1 MKKQITEEQITELM
15 QAFSRAEEVDKL
27 RVEIEGLRA
36 QLDERYIAM
45 RVRQLEEAL
54 DVERQTARRLRAEI
68 ARLKQEPELLRAE
81 LIAITNAAR
90 KALADAYDRAREVR
104 DAFQQQGP

>member
-1 MKKQITEEQITELM
+1 MKKQITEEMITELM

-36 QLDERYIAM
+36 QLEERYISM

-54 DVERQTARRLRAEI
+54 DAERQTVRRLRKALRDI
-68 ARLKQEPELLRAE
+68 ADDCDDHYPPSHG
-81 LIAITNAAR
+81 AIKHAAR
-90 KALADAYDRAREVR
+90 DALE
-104 DAFQQQGP
+104 GKP